1 MELILSDFVMNT
13 AVDFFVYNR
22 LDTTQIVFERI
33 REIKPPRLYLIC
45 DAARPAKEGDAE
57 KVAAVREFLDTHVDW
72 DCEVHKNYA
81 ETNMG
86 CKNRVSSGISWV
98 FEHEEEAIIIEDDVL
113 LDISFFR
120 SSVLDFL
127 WQLSLGWNINKVNQ
141 TEDIDRE
148 LHSYLYDF
156 HNSRVG
162 VSFTPSY
169 QFHRLGFDAKIGLN
183 TYFQSNRVREQKEVS
198 SIFKHREWN
207 GMNTFIL
214 MSIVPGVT
222 SRWPL
227 RWEWMPCSGMCRAM
241 MTATITCGR
250 WQI

>member
-1 MELILSDFVMNT
+1 MQESTATESSVRNWAYRRNSHYNDTYVALGGDRLWSD
-13 AVDFFVYNR
+13 VDYSSFSVTF
-22 LDTTQIVFERI
+22 
-33 REIKPPRLYLIC
+33 
-45 DAARPAKEGDAE
+45 
-57 KVAAVREFLDTHVDW
+57 
-72 DCEVHKNYA
+72 NYIPQRSEA
-81 ETNMG
+81 YGEDLLTDN
-86 CKNRVSSGISWV
+86 KSGIVTPYQHWRKLNDKLYVGSV
-98 FEHEEEAIIIEDDVL
+98 NTYHKHRFGNA
-113 LDISFFR
+113 
-120 SSVLDFL
+120 SVLDFL

-141 TEDIDRE
+141 TEDNDRE

-183 TYFQSNRVREQKEVS
+183 TYFQSNRVKEQKEVS